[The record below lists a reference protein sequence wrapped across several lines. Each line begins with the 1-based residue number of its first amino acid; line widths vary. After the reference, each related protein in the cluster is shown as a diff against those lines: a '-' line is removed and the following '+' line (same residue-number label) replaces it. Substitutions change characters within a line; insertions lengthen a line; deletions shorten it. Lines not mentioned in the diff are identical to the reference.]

1 MIVCFSCWIFFCLPR
16 ICRRASLATMKM
28 KRKNIECTEKKTIR
42 CAAHLN
48 GNRLFFFCCCHFLTV
63 WWCDGP
69 KRFCD
74 NCFSSSVFCRFRCC
88 CAYYVRC
95 ILCVCVCVSVFVGT
109 NDLMSPCWSNSSV
122 CRTFQEHLLFLLLW
136 SVRIDG
142 HRASSSSTSWVN
154 VWMCE
159 LCLEFKPCSVDL
171 CWWWSWIR
179 SRILSNHTN
188 EKKKNLELRE
198 FADCIFSQQQI
209 V

>member
-1 MIVCFSCWIFFCLPR
+1 MEIDC
-16 ICRRASLATMKM
+16 
-28 KRKNIECTEKKTIR
+28 
-42 CAAHLN
+42 
-48 GNRLFFFCCCHFLTV
+48 FFFV
-63 WWCDGP
+63 VVI
-69 KRFCD
+69 
-74 NCFSSSVFCRFRCC
+74 FSLFGDVMDRNGSATIVLVLVFSVVFVVVVLIMCGVF
-88 CAYYVRC
+88 
-95 ILCVCVCVSVFVGT
+95 CVCVCVSVFVGT

-122 CRTFQEHLLFLLLW
+122 CRTFQEHLLVLLLW

-188 EKKKNLELRE
+188 EKKKKLRTE
-198 FADCIFSQQQI
+198 RICWLHIFSAANR
-209 V
+209 VNSSK